1 MRNLLILLMF
11 FTFNELIS
19 QEIIGMKE
27 VYIENNLVYK
37 NATDELFSGITQSKR
52 KNGHLVYEEKYENG
66 IILSSNLY
74 YNGKE
79 IRISNKTIYNPNKP
93 LTLSKE
99 YSYDLKG
106 EVFEITTYNDDGV
119 KILYEQFTNG
129 KVSYSCQYLGKKK
142 HGLELGYRDGGEKMT
157 FRCEYIN
164 GKKNGTEYCLNEK
177 GIETKKEYVNGK
189 KIK

>member
-1 MRNLLILLMF
+1 MRNLLILLVF

-19 QEIIGMKE
+19 QEIVKMKE
-27 VYIENNLVYK
+27 VYIDKNLVYK
-37 NATDELFSGITQSKR
+37 SSNNELLTGTAQSKR
-52 KNGHLVYEEKYENG
+52 RNGHLVYEEEYENG

-79 IRISNKTIYNPNKP
+79 IRVSNKTIYNPNKP

-106 EVFEITTYNDDGV
+106 EIFEITTYNDDGV

-129 KVSYSCQYLGKKK
+129 KISYSCKYLGKKK

-164 GKKNGTEYCLNEK
+164 GKKNSTEYCLKED
-177 GIETKKEYVNGK
+177 GTETKKQYKLGK
-189 KIK
+189 RIK

>member
-1 MRNLLILLMF
+1 
-11 FTFNELIS
+11 
-19 QEIIGMKE
+19 MKE

-37 NATDELFSGITQSKR
+37 NSTNELFTGIAQSKR
-52 KNGHLVYEEKYENG
+52 KNGHLVYEEEYKNG
-66 IILSSNLY
+66 IILYSNLY
-74 YNGKE
+74 FNGKE
-79 IRISNKTIYNPNKP
+79 IRVSNKSIYNVNKP
-93 LTLSKE
+93 LALSKE

-106 EVFEITTYNDDGV
+106 EIFEITTYDDNGI

-142 HGLELGYRDGGEKMT
+142 HGIKLGYKDGGEKMT

-164 GKKNGTEYCLNEK
+164 GKKNGTEYCLK
-177 GIETKKEYVNGK
+177 DDGTETKKEYRNGK

>member
-1 MRNLLILLMF
+1 MF

-37 NATDELFSGITQSKR
+37 NTTNELFTGIAQSKR
-52 KNGHLVYEEKYENG
+52 KNGHLVYEEEYKDG

-79 IRISNKTIYNPNKP
+79 KRVSNKTIYNPNKP
-93 LTLSKE
+93 TTLSKE
-99 YSYDLKG
+99 YKYNLES
-106 EVFEITTYNDDGV
+106 EIYETTTYNDDGI
-119 KILYEQFTNG
+119 KILVEQFKNG
-129 KVSYSCQYLGKKK
+129 KLSYSCQYLGKKK
-142 HGLELGYRDGGEKMT
+142 NGLELGYGENGEKLT
-157 FRCEYIN
+157 YRCEFIN
-164 GKKNGTEYCLNEK
+164 GKKNGTEYCLNED
-177 GIETKKEYVNGK
+177 GTETKKEYRNGK

>member
-1 MRNLLILLMF
+1 MRNFLVLLIF
-11 FTFNELIS
+11 FTFNKLIS

-27 VYIENNLVYK
+27 VYIDNDLVYK
-37 NATDELFSGITQSKR
+37 NADDGLFTGIVQSKR
-52 KNGHLVYEEKYENG
+52 KNGHLVYEEEYEKG

-79 IRISNKTIYNPNKP
+79 KRVSNKAIYNPNKP
-93 LTLSKE
+93 LVLSKE
-99 YSYDLKG
+99 YSYDLKYKI
-106 EVFEITTYNDDGV
+106 FEITTYNDDGL

-177 GIETKKEYVNGK
+177 GIETKKEYLNGK